1 MTTSLSRTTVRSGG
15 VDLAVFD
22 GGNRQ
27 GPTVVLVHGWPD
39 THHLWGGVVD
49 LLADDFHV
57 VAYDTRGQGESSDP
71 GSVAAFE
78 LPRLAEDFFAVADA
92 VSPDE
97 PVHVLA
103 HDWGSVQLWE
113 AVCEP
118 VAEQRIASFTS
129 ISGPNLDHLGA
140 WVRRSLTEPTPQR
153 LGAVLVQGLSSSYV
167 GVFVSPAAPFLLRNL
182 GDLDRWTEFLRRT
195 EGFEPPPEAIAD
207 TLVDDMVNGLRY
219 YRANVRLRPRR
230 PRERRTS
237 VPVLLL
243 VPTHDRAVRASSF
256 EETERWVPNLERVD
270 VPYGH
275 WVAMAAPEVVADET
289 TRFIRSL
296 PPRPAA

>member
-1 MTTSLSRTTVRSGG
+1 
-15 VDLAVFD
+15 
-22 GGNRQ
+22 
-27 GPTVVLVHGWPD
+27 VLWD
-39 THHLWGGVVD
+39 GVVP
-49 LLADDFHV
+49 LLAQRFRVLRFDNRGVGLSSTPKPVSAYTMARMADDFAAV
-57 VAYDTRGQGESSDP
+57 IGELSPGQ
-71 GSVAAFE
+71 
-78 LPRLAEDFFAVADA
+78 
-92 VSPDE
+92 

-118 VAEQRIASFTS
+118 GAEQRIASFTS